1 MRVRAS
7 LVFGAL
13 VVLVSAHLAAGQGF
27 QGGLRGSLKDAGGV
41 VPGVEVVLT
50 NEQTNIKRSTV
61 TNERGEY
68 VFANV
73 DPGNYAV
80 KATLQGYKTIDRGA
94 IRIGTQQFLTLDL
107 TLEVGAVEES
117 ITVTGAAPLIE
128 TANASQGTV
137 LDSEALQTLPA
148 PGRAAFLIGVSIPT
162 VIPSGDG
169 QYNRQQ
175 DQTNASLL
183 SLGGGTRRGNNYVLD
198 GVPITDLT
206 NRAVANPSIE
216 SLDDVKVQ
224 VHTYDAEMGRTGGGV
239 FNTTLKSGTN
249 NWHGTGFFQTRP
261 RWGAA
266 NNYFGGKAGQPKP
279 ETKYYLPGGG
289 FGGPI
294 VKNRTFFWF
303 AAEGYNDVSTRG
315 LSVVMPTA
323 AMRNGDFSALTNP
336 AGQRVVIYDPLTHL
350 PFANNVIPQS
360 RINPVAAAIT
370 KYLPLPDVNASNG
383 GNNYTRTAEIH
394 NFAHEYS
401 GKVEHKFGD
410 KMSLTGFYLWNHTD
424 EPCSDYFEIGKS
436 GATRFADPNDYLLK
450 RTPQIVALNNTWLL
464 SDTSVLALRYGWTQ
478 FVDNSTMT
486 IDFDP
491 STLNFAP
498 GFLSQVSQTGVP
510 KFPRGILTGYAQ
522 SGNTFGQ
529 INPSFR
535 TYKSSGVNASFSKFV
550 GTHTFKMGAD
560 YRRIGVFLLNP
571 GNASGEF
578 QFDKEF
584 TSSTGLNQNSTTEGD
599 AFASFLLGYPTAD
612 AARQSTM
619 TLTTPLDIFTNYISG
634 YWQDDWRVGSRF
646 TLNYGLRIEHEG
658 GIREVD
664 NNITVGF
671 DPKAT
676 SALSSVVI
684 PATVDPSGGTPSRG
698 VAGGLLYAG
707 VDGNNTYQGNP
718 PSLKYSPRVGAVY
731 SLNTKT
737 VLRGGYG
744 LYWAPW
750 NYPVPSST
758 ASNYGQIGFTQNT
771 VSPQTAGTPTV
782 GLSNPFPN
790 GLVAPRGNTLGAL
803 SGAGTTISFVDQNRT
818 APRVQQYSADLQREL
833 PGSMAVT
840 ISYIGARGDHLPL
853 GGTDDTVVNINQL
866 DPKYLG
872 LGAAVLNQAVP
883 NPFFGNASAGPLA
896 SQATLTRG
904 QLLRPYPQFLNV
916 QARQI
921 SEGVNRYNAG
931 VVEWSKRPTKGGLGG
946 RVSYTYSVL
955 KDNQIGEANFYT
967 NRGNGVPVNNYNYIA
982 SMPGC
987 TTTSY
992 AACFN
997 PLVDYG
1003 YGVLD
1008 VPHRVIIAP
1017 IWQLPFGKDRR
1028 FGNKSRLVDALA
1040 GGWTASAVINLQ
1052 SGFPIGFTQT
1062 DNTLLGGANRPSLTG
1077 VGFETSGDFADRL
1090 ASADHPTATWINPA
1104 AVSAA
1109 AAGTYGDAPRLL
1121 TDVRTP
1127 PIKNTDV
1134 SLSKNIGLSGGKSA
1148 QVKVEVINLFNR
1160 VQTNSINVTAGNA
1173 AYGQISSQS
1182 GFMRVTQ
1189 VMFRFTF

>member
-7 LVFGAL
+7 LVVGA
-13 VVLVSAHLAAGQGF
+13 VLVLVTSQLASGQGF
-27 QGGLRGSLKDAGGV
+27 QGGLRGSLKDTGGV
-41 VPGVEVVLT
+41 VPGVEVTLI

-80 KATLQGYKTIDRGA
+80 KAVLQGYKTIDRGG

-148 PGRAAFLIGVSIPT
+148 PGRAAFLVGVSIPT

-175 DQTNASLL
+175 DQSNASLL
-183 SLGGGTRRGNNYVLD
+183 SLGGGSRRGNNYVLD

-216 SLDDVKVQ
+216 ALDDVKVQ

-266 NNYFGGKAGQPKP
+266 NNYFGDKAGQPKP

-303 AAEGYNDVSTRG
+303 AGEGYKDVSTRG
-315 LSVVMPTA
+315 VSRIFATE
-323 AMRNGDFSALTNP
+323 AMRRGDFSALTTP
-336 AGQRVVIYDPLTHL
+336 TGQRVTIYDPLTHQ
-350 PFANNVIPQS
+350 PFPGNVIPAN
-360 RINPVAAAIT
+360 RINPVAASII
-370 KYLPLPDVNASNG
+370 KYMPLPDVNVSNG
-383 GNNYTRTAEIH
+383 TNNYTRTAEI
-394 NFAHEYS
+394 NNKAQEYS

-410 KMSLTGFYLWNHTD
+410 KVSLTGFYLWNHTD
-424 EPCSDYFEIGKS
+424 EPCSNYFDIGS
-436 GATRFADPNDYLLK
+436 NGATRFADPNDYLLK
-450 RTPQIVALNNTWLL
+450 RTPQIVAINNTWLL
-464 SDTSVLALRYGWTQ
+464 SDNSVLALRYGWTQ

-491 STLNFAP
+491 MTL
-498 GFLSQVSQTGVP
+498 GFSPTYGAAVAQTGVP
-510 KFPRGILTGYAQ
+510 KFPLGTFTNGYSA
-522 SGNTFGQ
+522 FGA

-535 TYKSSGVNASFSKFV
+535 TYKSNGANASYSRFV
-550 GTHTFKMGAD
+550 GTHTFKLGAD
-560 YRRIGVFLLNP
+560 YRQIGVNLLNP
-571 GNASGEF
+571 GNASGAFE
-578 QFDKEF
+578 FDKEF

-619 TLTTPLDIFTNYISG
+619 TLTTPLEIYTNYYSG
-634 YWQDDWRVGSRF
+634 YLQDDWRISSSF
-646 TLNYGLRIEHEG
+646 TLNYGLRIEHEDG
-658 GIREVD
+658 MRER
-664 NNITVGF
+664 NNNFTVGF

-676 SALSSVVI
+676 SPLSSVTI
-684 PATVDPSGGTPSRG
+684 PASVDPSGGTPARTA
-698 VAGGLLYAG
+698 AGGLMYAG
-707 VDGNNTYQGNP
+707 VDGNKTYQGNP
-718 PSLKYSPRVGAVY
+718 PGVKWSPRVGAVY

-744 LYWAPW
+744 IYWAPW

-758 ASNYGQIGFTQNT
+758 TSNYGQIGFTQNT

-782 GLSNPFPN
+782 GLTNPFPA
-790 GLVAPRGNTLGAL
+790 GLVSPRGNSLGAL
-803 SGAGTTISFVDQNRT
+803 SGVGTTISFVDQNRV
-818 APRVQQYSADLQREL
+818 APRVQQYSVDLQREL
-833 PGSMAVT
+833 PGAMAVT
-840 ISYIGARGDHLPL
+840 VSYVGARGDHLPL

-872 LGAAVLNQAVP
+872 LGSTVLNQQVA
-883 NPFFGNASAGPLA
+883 NPFFGNPAAGPLA
-896 SQATLTRG
+896 SQATLSRG

-916 QARQI
+916 QARQV
-921 SEGVNRYNAG
+921 SEGVNRYNAA
-931 VVEWSKRPTKGGLGG
+931 VLEWTKRPSKGGVGG

-955 KDNQIGEANFYT
+955 KDNQIGENNFYSQ
-967 NRGNGVPVNNYNYIA
+967 RGNGVPVNNYNYISSA
-982 SMPGC
+982 PGC

-1003 YGVLD
+1003 YGILD

-1028 FGNKSRLVDALA
+1028 WATSGFANALA
-1040 GGWTASAVINLQ
+1040 GGWTVAAVVNMQ
-1052 SGFPIGFTQT
+1052 SGFPIGLTQT
-1062 DNTLLGGANRPSLTG
+1062 DNTLLGGANRPNLTG
-1077 VGFETSGDFADRL
+1077 TGFETPGDFEDRL
-1090 ASADHPTATWINPA
+1090 ASADHPTATWLNPA
-1104 AVSAA
+1104 AISAA
-1109 AAGTYGDAPRLL
+1109 PAGTFGNGPRTI

-1127 PIKNTDV
+1127 TIRNTD
-1134 SLSKNIGLSGGKSA
+1134 LSFSKSFGLSGGKSA
-1148 QVKVEVINLFNR
+1148 QIKFEIVNLFNQ
-1160 VQTNSINVTAGNA
+1160 VQLTWLASQVTTGSSTF
-1173 AYGQISSQS
+1173 GQISTQS

-1189 VMFRFTF
+1189 VMFRFSF